1 MCPGCPI
8 RLSASRPPPQAPR
21 VINNNRGLA
30 AIGVLRQE
38 ERPPSDPCVPSP
50 CGVGAQCRSTGNR
63 AVSQQTQQQKNRR
76 FLERQYSLLTT

>member
-63 AVSQQTQQQKNRR
+63 AVSHQTQQQKNRR
-76 FLERQYSLLTT
+76 FLERQYNLLTT